1 MHNFTDSDKVIS
13 VQAGKRLPIPCHFTH
28 DPLNRITNIEW
39 TKDESQID
47 IGPGDKID
55 FGMDGSI
62 IINDVQRRHQGT
74 YRYEVHLFC
83 LTSGVHCTIM
93 RRFPLKVLQIRKLS
107 KAILAG
113 AA

>member
-1 MHNFTDSDKVIS
+1 MTFPFKSDSDKVIS
-13 VQAGKRLPIPCHFTH
+13 VQAGKRLPIPCHFSH

-39 TKDESQID
+39 TKDESPID
-47 IGPGDKID
+47 IGPADKID

-74 YRYEVHLFC
+74 YRQADLSASLLRCRKFGSVE
-83 LTSGVHCTIM
+83 
-93 RRFPLKVLQIRKLS
+93 KVRKLS
-107 KAILAG
+107 KVLRVTYAD